1 MAFVAV
7 LLGVAVFVSG
17 GGHIEWLG
25 AAAVLLT
32 FGHAS
37 VADRLAEVQAEK
49 PKDQIEVACF
59 YKLKRY
65 YYGKE
70 ILWLMYFILLHA
82 WAALVGVFVFMLYV
96 PWRRLWRKY
105 HLRKASKNL
114 V

>member
-1 MAFVAV
+1 MAFVLV
-7 LLGVAVFVSG
+7 LLAAAVIVSG

-25 AAAVLLT
+25 AAAVFLT

-49 PKDQIEVACF
+49 PKDKVEVWCF

-70 ILWLMYFILLHA
+70 ILWLGYFILLHA
-82 WAALVGVFVFMLYV
+82 WSALVGVFVFILYV
-96 PWRRLWRKY
+96 PWRRLWRRHHQRQK
-105 HLRKASKNL
+105 
-114 V
+114 